1 MSNQPRILCLHG
13 GGVSAKIFERQMRYF
28 IKSLEHDFRPVFA
41 DGPWLSEMH
50 DDLKPVYSHMGP
62 CYRWANWK
70 PHHAPMND
78 ASAIREIES
87 ALVKAMSEDEG
98 QGEWVGLVGFS
109 QGAALAFSI
118 LLENQLRLERDPS
131 SPGFAGVHWQ
141 FGVIMAGRGP
151 PFSMSPHTQL
161 NHHFK
166 SLTQLPQGRK
176 KSLRSDPFAT
186 KLRTPTL
193 HVHGLG
199 DGGLELHRDLLK
211 QSASPA
217 HSMLV
222 EWEGAHRIPF
232 RSTDVNRITEAIR
245 EVANFQQPPAKY
257 APIPGRGVFDLLS
270 RGYLVVDS
278 HDKRAIMG
286 PSGDITTIA

>member
-1 MSNQPRILCLHG
+1 
-13 GGVSAKIFERQMRYF
+13 MRYF
-28 IKSLEHDFRPVFA
+28 LKSLANDFRLVFA

-50 DDLKPVYSHMGP
+50 DDLKPVYSLMGP

-70 PHHAPMND
+70 PHHAPTSD

-87 ALVKAMSEDEG
+87 ALVKALEEDEG
-98 QGEWVGLVGFS
+98 QGEWVGLLGFS

-118 LLENQLRLERDPS
+118 LLENQLRLERNPA

-141 FGVIMAGRGP
+141 FGVIMAGRAP
-151 PFSMSPHTQL
+151 PFSLSPHTQL
-161 NHHFK
+161 NHYFK
-166 SLTQLPQGRK
+166 SLTQLPQGRTK
-176 KSLRSDPFAT
+176 PLRLDPSAT

-193 HVHGLG
+193 HIHGLR
-199 DGGLELHRDLLK
+199 DGGLELHRDLLR

-232 RSTDVNRITEAIR
+232 RSTDVHRITQAIR
-245 EVANFQQPPAKY
+245 EIANFQRPPAECT
-257 APIPGRGVFDLLS
+257 PTPGRGVFDLLS

-278 HDKRAIMG
+278 HDRRAIMG